1 MNVKKYSVSGMTCD
15 GCVKSIKT
23 KLELVDDIV
32 SAEVSLNDEYL
43 LLSSEKN
50 YEESEINELLKSVGS
65 YKVSEDYN
73 KPNIIKII
81 SKYLS
86 TYKPIIITLIF
97 VFLLSFLSYIAFD
110 GNGDS
115 FMRFVMGYF
124 FLIFSFLKFQDI
136 SQFAYSFSNYDPI
149 TKTFYKFGL
158 VYPFIELSLGIFFIL
173 GVFLL
178 FSNVLTLI
186 ILLPQTYGIFM
197 KLRRK
202 EEMINCACLGTS
214 FSVPLSNLTIIENLS
229 MCFMAIFFIVAII
242 R

>member
-50 YEESEINELLKSVGS
+50 YEESEINELLKPVGS

-86 TYKPIIITLIF
+86 TYKPILITLIF
-97 VFLLSFLSYIAFD
+97 VFLLSLDNIYSSVSLVFSNSLTSIFTPSFLSLAA
-110 GNGDS
+110 
-115 FMRFVMGYF
+115 
-124 FLIFSFLKFQDI
+124 SFL
-136 SQFAYSFSNYDPI
+136 
-149 TKTFYKFGL
+149 T
-158 VYPFIELSLGIFFIL
+158 V
-173 GVFLL
+173 
-178 FSNVLTLI
+178 
-186 ILLPQTYGIFM
+186 
-197 KLRRK
+197 
-202 EEMINCACLGTS
+202 
-214 FSVPLSNLTIIENLS
+214 
-229 MCFMAIFFIVAII
+229 
-242 R
+242 